1 MIGLDHDS
9 KVLQGFKEKYFQK
22 QYKSFAFSTNFKINQ
37 VQNFVFQI
45 QKMKDWTFRQLLVE
59 SSVIVIF
66 YVMFLMRY
74 AVIIVYQ
81 LFWKKK
87 IFNLEKTGGKKF

>member
-1 MIGLDHDS
+1 
-9 KVLQGFKEKYFQK
+9 
-22 QYKSFAFSTNFKINQ
+22 
-37 VQNFVFQI
+37 
-45 QKMKDWTFRQLLVE
+45 MKDWTFRQLLVE

>member
-1 MIGLDHDS
+1 
-9 KVLQGFKEKYFQK
+9 
-22 QYKSFAFSTNFKINQ
+22 
-37 VQNFVFQI
+37 
-45 QKMKDWTFRQLLVE
+45 MKDWTFRQLLVE

-87 IFNLEKTGGKKF
+87 ILNLEKTGGKKF